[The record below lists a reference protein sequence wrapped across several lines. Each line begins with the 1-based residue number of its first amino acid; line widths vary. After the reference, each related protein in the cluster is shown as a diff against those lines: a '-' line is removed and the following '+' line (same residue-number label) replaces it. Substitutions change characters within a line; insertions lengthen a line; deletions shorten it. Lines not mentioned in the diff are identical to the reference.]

1 MDFNDIALPWP
12 RPTDL
17 GSSALVVIA
26 VLLAACSEG
35 SGPGATPAGEPMP
48 NVAAG
53 KWRISATV
61 DGKGG
66 EMSMDMCKPET
77 AIDDVLITGLPGNGR
92 NCKDRTLTKDN
103 NASWRLHSVC
113 NFVATGDRKAD
124 TVVTIDTHV
133 TGDLKTRY
141 HVESRQLMSAP
152 MNGVTQQVIGQTGE
166 RIGDC

>member
-1 MDFNDIALPWP
+1 MTSPH
-12 RPTDL
+12 T
-17 GSSALVVIA
+17 GKLV
-26 VLLAACSEG
+26 LAALAVCLAGCSQGEAG
-35 SGPGATPAGEPMP
+35 SAAAPAEEMP
-48 NVAAG
+48 KVVAG

-77 AIDDVLITGLPGNGR
+77 PIDGVLMTGLPGNGR
-92 NCKDRTLTKDN
+92 NCKERTFTKDSET
-103 NASWRLHSVC
+103 AWRMHSVC

-124 TVVTIDTHV
+124 TVVTIDTQV

-141 HVESRQLMSAP
+141 HVESRQVMSAP
-152 MNGVTQQVIGQTGE
+152 MNGVMQQVIGQTGE

>member
-1 MDFNDIALPWP
+1 MTSPHTGKLVLASLAVW
-12 RPTDL
+12 L
-17 GSSALVVIA
+17 AGCSQSEAGSDAAKAEEMPAVV
-26 VLLAACSEG
+26 
-35 SGPGATPAGEPMP
+35 
-48 NVAAG
+48 AG

-77 AIDDVLITGLPGNGR
+77 AIDDLLITGLPGNGR

-103 NASWRLHSVC
+103 DVSWRLHSVC
-113 NFVATGDRKAD
+113 SFAPTGGRQAD
-124 TVVTIDTHV
+124 AEVTIDTHV